1 MKIKKQKKNKVLPRY
16 SVLLGEIVSKNIRY
30 ILGLVMTFALISI
43 GIMSG
48 TVANLRTRAEVD
60 EYNVQVEQWVLNQKN
75 ILEMFVD
82 SLEAQGDLY
91 KDYDATVAYLDDIT
105 KNYEEISCTYLSDP
119 SLPTL
124 VIMNNGWMPDAGFDV
139 AARSWYSN
147 AIDTDDIAITEPY
160 LDEQTGG
167 YCITFSKRVEIDG
180 QVIGVFG
187 IDFYMDKLTSILAE
201 TYSDQGYAF
210 LVDNETDTIIT
221 HPSKEYQLSAEVNSK
236 LMDTNYSK
244 CTKAEG
250 KVSSVKDYD
259 SHLKTV
265 TKATSVQDNRFS
277 VFLVKNWMSTYGA
290 LVGNILVYLFIFGI
304 CLLIVDRKNKRNIEK
319 WFRPLE
325 KITEDIQEIAK
336 GNLSLTFEAD
346 EVSVEIKVLQESLN
360 TTIKALNSYVGDIT
374 RILESVADGDLTVIS
389 GVDYEGD
396 FVRLQNV
403 LQTITGNLNILVK
416 DIDQSAKQFKV
427 ISNDVLAASS
437 QVEEGAATQAENI
450 NSLAGNM
457 DDLQSNMRNVNDTA
471 QSVIQDVEENS
482 LNLKDISDNKMDL
495 LYKKM
500 KEIEGSSNRIVE
512 CLEIINGINAQTNL
526 LALNASIE
534 AARAGDAGK
543 GFAVVADEIRGLSDD
558 TTKASQDIDEMIKV
572 NNRAVE
578 EGLSIMENT
587 VGVLKENLDN
597 FMKAKDKIGN
607 MAEVIE
613 EQEAYISKIVTYV
626 DEIEGIVKSNTDV
639 SKNNYQA
646 AEQMAE
652 QSDKLN
658 AQIDNFVIKE

>member
-1 MKIKKQKKNKVLPRY
+1 MKIKKQKKDKTLPRY

-30 ILGLVMTFALISI
+30 ILGIVMTFALISI
-43 GIMSG
+43 CVMSG

-60 EYNVQVEQWVLNQKN
+60 EYNVQVEQWVLNQEN
-75 ILEMFVD
+75 ILNMFVD

-124 VIMNNGWMPDAGFDV
+124 VIMNNGWVPEAGFDV
-139 AARSWYSN
+139 TARSWYSN
-147 AIDTDDIAITEPY
+147 AIGTDDIAITEPY

-167 YCITFSKRVEIDG
+167 YCITFSKRVQIDG
-180 QVIGVFG
+180 EVIGVFG

-201 TYSDQGYAF
+201 SYSDEGYAF
-210 LVDNETDTIIT
+210 LVDNETDTIVT
-221 HPSKEYQLSAEVNSK
+221 HPSEEYQLSSEVNAK
-236 LMDTNYSK
+236 LKDTKYSK
-244 CTKAEG
+244 CTKADG

-265 TKATSVQDNRFS
+265 IKSTSAQDSRFS
-277 VFLVKNWMSTYGA
+277 VFLVKNWMTTYGA
-290 LVGNILVYLFIFGI
+290 LVGNAFVYLFIFGI

-325 KITEDIQEIAK
+325 IITEDIQEIAK

-374 RILESVADGDLTVIS
+374 RILESVADGDLTVAS
-389 GVDYEGD
+389 GVEYEGD

-403 LQTITGNLNILVK
+403 LQTITGNLNVLVK

-427 ISNDVLAASS
+427 ISGDVLAASS
-437 QVEEGAATQAENI
+437 QVEEGAVTQAENI
-450 NSLAGNM
+450 NFLAGNM
-457 DDLQSNMRNVNDTA
+457 DDLQNNMKNVNDTA

-482 LNLKDISDNKMDL
+482 LNLKDISENKMNL

-512 CLEIINGINAQTNL
+512 CLEIINGINTQTNL

-587 VGVLKENLDN
+587 VGVLKDNLDN

>member
-1 MKIKKQKKNKVLPRY
+1 MKIKKQKKDKTLPRY

-30 ILGLVMTFALISI
+30 ILGIVMTFALISI
-43 GIMSG
+43 CVMSG

-60 EYNVQVEQWVLNQKN
+60 EYNVQVEQWVLNQEN
-75 ILEMFVD
+75 ILNMFVD

-124 VIMNNGWMPDAGFDV
+124 VIMNNGWAPEAGFDV

-147 AIDTDDIAITEPY
+147 AIGTDDIAITEPY

-167 YCITFSKRVEIDG
+167 YCITFSKRVQIDG
-180 QVIGVFG
+180 EVIGVFG

-201 TYSDQGYAF
+201 SYSDEGYAF
-210 LVDNETDTIIT
+210 LVDNETDTIVT
-221 HPSKEYQLSAEVNSK
+221 HPSEEYQLSSEVNAK
-236 LMDTNYSK
+236 LKDTKYSK
-244 CTKAEG
+244 CTKADG

-265 TKATSVQDNRFS
+265 VKSTSGQDSRFS
-277 VFLVKNWMSTYGA
+277 VFLVKNWMTTYGA
-290 LVGNILVYLFIFGI
+290 LVGNAFVYLFIFGI

-325 KITEDIQEIAK
+325 IITEDIQEIAK
-336 GNLSLTFEAD
+336 GNLSLAFEAD

-374 RILESVADGDLTVIS
+374 RILESVADGDLTVAS
-389 GVDYEGD
+389 GVEYEGD

-403 LQTITGNLNILVK
+403 LQTITGNLNVLVK

-427 ISNDVLAASS
+427 ISGDVLAASS
-437 QVEEGAATQAENI
+437 QVEEGAVTQAENI

-457 DDLQSNMRNVNDTA
+457 DDLQNNMKNVNDTA

-482 LNLKDISDNKMDL
+482 LNLKDISENKMNL

-512 CLEIINGINAQTNL
+512 CLEIINGINTQTNL

-587 VGVLKENLDN
+587 VGVLKDNLDN